1 MAIQLDSSLSDGPML
16 LMSCSLFHS
25 EEAKTRDKNKGL
37 KKKKTKKT
45 EEKTQEA
52 AA

>member
-25 EEAKTRDKNKGL
+25 EEAKARDKNNNL
-37 KKKKTKKT
+37 LDYNLFF
-45 EEKTQEA
+45 
-52 AA
+52 